1 MAVEL
6 ASRLERLESIEAI
19 RQLASR
25 YALAID
31 VRDLDALIELFVED
45 VQVGKDRVGRAALKE
60 WFDVILRTRIKQ
72 TAHIVMNHVIEFES
86 PRSAYGVVYC
96 RAEHEL
102 DQHFVVQQ
110 MQYWDT
116 YVRRDGGWYFRRRIP
131 LAWYAT
137 DVLDRPV
144 GEKKVRWPDQA
155 PRAGELPHWWAS
167 WEDYWRTAP
176 PTADTP
182 LREPVAPEQWL
193 AGVRRKL

>member
-1 MAVEL
+1 MDAGLEK
-6 ASRLERLESIEAI
+6 RIERLEAIETI

-31 VRDLDALIELFVED
+31 VRDPDALMELFEED
-45 VQVGKDRVGRAALKE
+45 VQVGRDRFGRAALKE
-60 WFDVILRTRIKQ
+60 WFDNILRNRIKQ

-86 PRSAYGVVYC
+86 EEAAYGLVYC

-102 DQHFVVQQ
+102 DHRFVVQQ

-116 YVRRDGGWYFRRRIP
+116 YVGRAGHWYFRRRIP

-144 GEKKVRWPDQA
+144 GEQKVRLPDQA
-155 PRAGELPHWWAS
+155 PREGELPGWWPS
-167 WEDYWRTAP
+167 WGEYWQSAP
-176 PTADTP
+176 PTTETP
-182 LREPVAPEQWL
+182 LRPSVPPEQWL
-193 AGVRRKL
+193 ARVRRKL

>member
-1 MAVEL
+1 MAAEL
-6 ASRLERLESIEAI
+6 ATRIERLEAIEAI

-31 VRDLDALIELFVED
+31 VRDLDALMELFVED

-60 WFDVILRTRIKQ
+60 WFDIILRTRIKQ

-86 PRSAYGVVYC
+86 EESAYGVVYC

-102 DQHFVVQQ
+102 DEHFVVQQ

-116 YVRRDGGWYFRRRIP
+116 YVRREGIWYFQRRIP

-144 GEKKVRWPDQA
+144 GAVRI
-155 PRAGELPHWWAS
+155 S
-167 WEDYWRTAP
+167 
-176 PTADTP
+176 P
-182 LREPVAPEQWL
+182 L
-193 AGVRRKL
+193 

>member
-1 MAVEL
+1 MAAEL
-6 ASRLERLESIEAI
+6 ATRIERLEAIEAI

-31 VRDLDALIELFVED
+31 VRDPDALMELFVED

-60 WFDVILRTRIKQ
+60 WFDIILRTRIKQ

-86 PRSAYGVVYC
+86 EEAAYGVVYC

-102 DQHFVVQQ
+102 DKHFVVQQ

-116 YVRRDGGWYFRRRIP
+116 YVRRDAIWYFRRRIP

-144 GEKKVRWPDQA
+144 GEQKVRWPDQA
-155 PRAGELPHWWAS
+155 PRHGELPQWWAS
-167 WEDYWRTAP
+167 WEEYWRSAP
-176 PTADTP
+176 PTAETP
-182 LREPVAPEQWL
+182 LREPVAPGQWL
-193 AGVRRKL
+193 ARVQRKL